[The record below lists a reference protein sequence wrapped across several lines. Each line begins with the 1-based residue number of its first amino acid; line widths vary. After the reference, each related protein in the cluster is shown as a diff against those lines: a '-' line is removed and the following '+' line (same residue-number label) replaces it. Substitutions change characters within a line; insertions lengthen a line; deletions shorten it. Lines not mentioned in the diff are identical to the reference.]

1 MKASRVAVSL
11 VLLIFLTVA
20 VGGAQAQ
27 GNQPDVWGKKGQ
39 YGRMYD
45 PRTAETLSG
54 EVAAVNKFNPAGRSE
69 GVRFTLKTDKGPI
82 EVILGPAWYFEKQNF
97 SIEAQDKV
105 TVTGSRVVVEGKP
118 AIIAAEVT
126 KGGKTLKL
134 RDASGMPL
142 WMPESAHEPHS

>member
-11 VLLIFLTVA
+11 VLLIFLTAPV
-20 VGGAQAQ
+20 GAQAQ
-27 GNQPDVWGKKGQ
+27 GNQSDVWGRKGQ

-54 EVAAVNKFNPAGRSE
+54 EVAAVGKFSPAGRSE

-82 EVILGPAWYFEKQNF
+82 EVILGPARYFEKQNF
-97 SIEAQDKV
+97 PIEPQDKV
-105 TVTGSRVVVEGKP
+105 TVKGSRVVVEGKP